1 MLWTS
6 IKVSMTSLVKHTQH
20 SSDVGTIWQI
30 SKQYS
35 NQGGQFIPSYDYW
48 HPQCF
53 SPSGITAQWY
63 KEHIMQLD
71 LCMSQQKQ
79 GLENKMFQ
87 KMRLSK
93 KIMNKSCYQI
103 FLTNGIKH
111 EWTFVV
117 SIFRTQ
123 NKIQL
128 AVHQCTLQL
137 SSC

>member
-1 MLWTS
+1 
-6 IKVSMTSLVKHTQH
+6 
-20 SSDVGTIWQI
+20 
-30 SKQYS
+30 
-35 NQGGQFIPSYDYW
+35 
-48 HPQCF
+48 
-53 SPSGITAQWY
+53 
-63 KEHIMQLD
+63 MQLD

-103 FLTNGIKH
+103 FLTNGIKY
-111 EWTFVV
+111 EWTFVGP
-117 SIFRTQ
+117 IFRTQ

-128 AVHQCTLQL
+128 AGHQCTLQL